1 MAGVRSICF
10 IISTTLFTCFE
21 NNLSSLLFLAS
32 LSSTLSATYK
42 SFSSISLNIRVS
54 LAICLALSR
63 YPRSLPPSEE
73 EVAAML

>member
-32 LSSTLSATYK
+32 LPSTLSAAILTYK

-63 YPRSLPPSEE
+63 
-73 EVAAML
+73 